1 MQSGM
6 NGSPRLPILLAL
18 YVAGWMLAQSLAAS
32 NLDGYADMLEN
43 YAWGQTLAWGSFK
56 HPPLVGWIAG
66 LWFRLFPTH
75 DSLYFL
81 LSYAAA
87 AVGLLGIYRLAVATG
102 LGRLAAAVLLQ
113 MFALPYGT
121 LAAKFNANTVL
132 LPLWPWVAYAWW
144 SCVHGERRSWS
155 MPLALGA
162 TAALAMLGKY
172 YSGVL
177 LLALGLL
184 TVALPDGRR
193 WLGTAKPWLA
203 LGVLLVLL
211 LPHLAWLD
219 SHDYVTFRY
228 LGEQGGEGVAWAQL
242 LKFIAAPL
250 LYWGIALAV
259 CVAWFRDRRVR
270 WWRRIVLAWQPRG
283 WGDAL
288 FWVAMLP
295 HGLTLLFGL
304 SGMVELSL
312 PWAIPIGF
320 GFPLLWLRNLSQL
333 DAGADAGAGAGAD
346 TGGPLPLRQSLVILL
361 SVMFAGGL
369 AEGVRVALQG
379 GEIAYL
385 PRREAARELLSRW
398 DALHPARRPAW
409 VGGLWAENAALA
421 FYGDPGLRVIP
432 GMPDEFPASLD
443 RTVAARWSAEPGLI
457 YCPPVARHPGAQAEC
472 EADALRW
479 LQGQGLPVQK
489 IEFEASRSGWRFPR
503 ARPLRHVAYLVLPGE
518 R

>member
-1 MQSGM
+1 MQSEVSE
-6 NGSPRLPILLAL
+6 SPRLPVLLAA
-18 YVAGWMLAQSLAAS
+18 YVAIWAIAQSLAAA

-43 YAWGQTLAWGSFK
+43 YAWGQVLDWGSFK

-66 LWFRLFPTH
+66 LWFRVFPAL

-87 AVGLLGIYRLAVATG
+87 ALGLLGLHRLAVAAG
-102 LGRLAAAVLLQ
+102 LGRLATAAVLLQ
-113 MFALPYGT
+113 MFALPYAT

-144 SCVHGERRSWS
+144 AGVYDQRKRWS
-155 MPLALGA
+155 MAFALGA

-177 LLALGLL
+177 LLALALL
-184 TVALPDGRR
+184 SLALPDGRR
-193 WLGTAKPWLA
+193 WLRSGKPWVA
-203 LGVLLVLL
+203 LIVLFALL
-211 LPHLAWLD
+211 SPHLMWLV

-228 LGEQGGEGVAWAQL
+228 VGEQGGGGVAWAQL
-242 LKFIAAPL
+242 FKFAAAPF

-259 CVAWFRDRRVR
+259 VVAWFRDSRVR
-270 WWRRIVLAWQPRG
+270 WWRRAWLAWQPSG

-288 FWVAMLP
+288 FWTVTLP
-295 HGLTLLFGL
+295 YWLTLLFGL
-304 SGMVELSL
+304 SGLVELSL

-333 DAGADAGAGAGAD
+333 DAGSGR
-346 TGGPLPLRQSLVILL
+346 PLPLRKSLALL
-361 SVMFAGGL
+361 IVLVLAGAL
-369 AEGVRVALQG
+369 AQTMRMAAQG
-379 GEIAYL
+379 NEIAYL

-398 DALHPARRPAW
+398 DELHPARKPAW
-409 VGGLWAENAALA
+409 VGGLWAENAALS
-421 FYGDPGLRVIP
+421 FYGDAAIRVVP

-443 RTVAARWSAEPGLI
+443 RGFAARWSGEPGLI
-457 YCPPVARHPGAQAEC
+457 YCPPMARSPGVQGEC
-472 EADALRW
+472 EAEALRW
-479 LQGQGLPVQK
+479 LASRGLPVQK
-489 IEFEASRSGWRFPR
+489 IEFDASRTGWRFPER
-503 ARPLRHVAYLVLPGE
+503 RTFRYVGYMVLPGA